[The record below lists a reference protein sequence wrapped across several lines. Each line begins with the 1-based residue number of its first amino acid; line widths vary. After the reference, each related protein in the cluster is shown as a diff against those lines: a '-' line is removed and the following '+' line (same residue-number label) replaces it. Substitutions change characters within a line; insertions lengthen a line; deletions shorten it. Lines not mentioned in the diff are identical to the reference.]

1 MSEKDSLINAEKFLN
16 LGTTS
21 VITQRIRKAF
31 RLNKKSLKK
40 GDGEEDNFIHI
51 TQKERV
57 TEDKIRDFLNND
69 RPNYETN
76 KEEIETKRDD
86 VVIENKAVDDK
97 EFRDHCLNAMNKCRN
112 HVYIF
117 FLLEKTTLAIET
129 FTSIFSIIADIFGL
143 SFKTI
148 LCICVVLFS
157 SIVFGSFGDWP
168 RLREKYS
175 HLYKCFEKLCNSKA
189 SDRIKKFEQYSETFG
204 TDDLSI
210 DSIFINDKN
219 HHDHI
224 SIPLKYVNIIYRP
237 PSGSQSQNSE
247 QQIEI
252 V

>member
-16 LGTTS
+16 LGTSS
-21 VITQRIRKAF
+21 VVTQRIRKAF
-31 RLNKKSLKK
+31 RWNKSSLRK
-40 GDGEEDNFIHI
+40 GEDEEDNLIHAVS
-51 TQKERV
+51 KERIN
-57 TEDKIRDFLNND
+57 EAKLKEFLNND
-69 RPNYETN
+69 KPNYET
-76 KEEIETKRDD
+76 KEEIFESKNNDI
-86 VVIENKAVDDK
+86 IEDKTVNDK
-97 EFRDHCLNAMNKCRN
+97 EFRQHCLDAMNKCRN

-117 FLLEKTTLAIET
+117 FLLEKSTLAIET

-157 SIVFGSFGDWP
+157 SIIFGSFGDWP

-189 SDRIKKFEQYSETFG
+189 PDRIKKFEEYSQTFG

-210 DSIFINDKN
+210 DSIFIIKDK

-224 SIPLKYVNIIYRP
+224 TIPLKYVNIIYRP
-237 PSGSQSQNSE
+237 PAENHSQNSE